1 MLSTISVRRPYGG
14 QGGKQFGKLSL
25 KITGKRILS
34 IRTVKNVPKYLTKTA
49 DIFDKSH
56 NVAQK
61 LHENWKRT

>member
-1 MLSTISVRRPYGG
+1 MVGKEGNNLEICLSRLPENEFWASE
-14 QGGKQFGKLSL
+14 QL
-25 KITGKRILS
+25 KMFL
-34 IRTVKNVPKYLTKTA
+34 KYLTKTA